1 MASNRSERQEEIR
14 FRMLRLLEENPEMS
28 TRDLAN
34 EMGISNGAAY
44 YCLNALVE
52 KGWVKL
58 GNFKRSEHKG
68 RYAYVLTP
76 SGIAERAGLTKRFLA
91 RKINEYEA
99 LKAEI
104 EELSDEVSIKDL
116 RGLLKRDNGSRVA
129 LEDMEA
135 SIAGGAIDGS
145 SK

>member
-1 MASNRSERQEEIR
+1 
-14 FRMLRLLEENPEMS
+14 MS

-34 EMGISNGAAY
+34 EMGISNGSAY

-91 RKINEYEA
+91 RKMNEYEA